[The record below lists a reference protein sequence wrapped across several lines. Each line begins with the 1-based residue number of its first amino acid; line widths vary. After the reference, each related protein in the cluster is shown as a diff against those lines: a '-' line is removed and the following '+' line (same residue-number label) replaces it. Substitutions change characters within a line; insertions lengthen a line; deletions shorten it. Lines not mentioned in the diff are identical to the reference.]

1 MYDVPRSPAPVTALL
16 LLLAL
21 TPNLASDHTL
31 LPINCHREDPIAS
44 FDAPFDSTTR
54 SFTHSLLIALRMA
67 TLLLR
72 RPLTLGLGLTS
83 AFTFHSLLQSQS
95 RRPLLCETSTG
106 VRSDSFNTY
115 ERDAKV
121 PVIKNGKVNTAAYKQ
136 ISSGSILGM
145 SHFGEGKML
154 DQAINHYR
162 KCSKSR

>member
-1 MYDVPRSPAPVTALL
+1 
-16 LLLAL
+16 
-21 TPNLASDHTL
+21 
-31 LPINCHREDPIAS
+31 
-44 FDAPFDSTTR
+44 
-54 SFTHSLLIALRMA
+54 MA

-136 ISSGSILGM
+136 ISSGSILGLLGGVAV
-145 SHFGEGKML
+145 STFSKPLAFLIGLLVFGAQYLASKGINVLPTEKLQKYVKNVDLRSALEDNVAFKLSFGATFML
-154 DQAINHYR
+154 ATFAEL
-162 KCSKSR
+162 